1 MNKASIVFTLV
12 LAGLL
17 ASCGGEQQ
25 PAPAQEAAPVRV
37 HTLVAE
43 TTDWPGVYEA
53 IGTVR
58 ARTAATISSKVMGYV
73 QEVRVQAGD
82 VVRSGQ
88 PLVTLDSRDLEAAH
102 RQAEAARNEAKSA
115 IAEVD
120 NAIAAAKAQL
130 ELAQVTFRRMKDLY
144 DKKSVSEQEFD
155 EASAKVRMAEANH
168 QMALSKRRQLE
179 ERIQQAGEGVKS
191 AEIMRSY
198 AEIRAPFDG
207 VVTEKMVDPGNLA
220 APGAPLLTIER
231 AGAYRLEARL
241 EESMLAQVRAG
252 QEVEIELEAMG
263 RTITARVSEVVPAV
277 DAASRAFLVK
287 INLPNLPGLRSGL
300 FGRARFR
307 TQARRVLAIP
317 ADAVISRG
325 QVQSVFVVEEGRVRS
340 RLLTLGQRR
349 DNQVEVL
356 TGLTTG
362 ETVVYPAPAGL
373 ADGARVEVER

>member
-1 MNKASIVFTLV
+1 MNKASIVLTLV

-17 ASCGGEQQ
+17 VSCRGEQQ

-37 HTLVAE
+37 RTLVAE
-43 TTDWPGVYEA
+43 TMDWPAIYEA

-82 VVRSGQ
+82 LVRSGQ

-102 RQAEAARNEAKSA
+102 RQAEAARNEARSA
-115 IAEVD
+115 VAEVD
-120 NAIAAAKAQL
+120 NAIAAAQAQL

-179 ERIQQAGEGVKS
+179 EKIQQAGEGVKS

-198 AEIRAPFDG
+198 AEIRAPFHG
-207 VVTEKMVDPGNLA
+207 VVTEKMVDQGNLA

-252 QEVEIELEAMG
+252 QQVEIELEALG
-263 RTITARVSEVVPAV
+263 KAIPARVSEVVPAV
-277 DAASRAFLVK
+277 DAASRAFPVK

-307 TQARRVLAIP
+307 TQARSVLAIP
-317 ADAVISRG
+317 ADAVIIRG
-325 QVQSVFVVEEGRVRS
+325 QVQSVFVVEDGRVRS

-356 TGLTTG
+356 TGLTAG
-362 ETVVYPAPAGL
+362 EAVVYPAPTGL